1 MKSKILVENW
11 WSFINENTDDSP
23 ITEEKEKV
31 IVIGLVPM
39 SAKPFHEGHMSLI
52 RKASDECNRV
62 IVYVSTSD
70 RKRKGEITIFGE
82 DMKYIWENILEDS
95 IEDKYPDVS
104 FEYGG
109 SPVGKVYQK
118 LKEANDVQTKN
129 VYRVYSDVEDTAKR
143 FPAKY
148 KELHFGDLYNRGK
161 VIFPAEES
169 PESFTRGKGSADISG
184 TIMRSYL
191 SNASED
197 KFLFLDSL
205 PYEINPD
212 DKEEIFNI
220 LFRRLN

>member
-1 MKSKILVENW
+1 MKSRILLENW
-11 WSFINENTDDSP
+11 RSFINENTDSSP
-23 ITEEKEKV
+23 ITGEEVE
-31 IVIGLVPM
+31 VIGLVPM

-70 RKRKGEITIFGE
+70 RKKKGEFPIFGE

-95 IEDKYPDVS
+95 IKNKYPNVS

-109 SPVGKVYQK
+109 SPVGKVYEK
-118 LKEANDVQTKN
+118 LKEANNIQDEN
-129 VYRVYSDVEDTAKR
+129 VFRVYSDIEDTAKR

-148 KELHFGDLYNRGK
+148 KELYFGDLYNRGK

-184 TIMRSYL
+184 TTMRAYL
-191 SNASED
+191 SNAPED
-197 KFLFLDSL
+197 KFLFLDNL
-205 PYEINPD
+205 PDEIEPN

-220 LFRRLN
+220 LSRRLN

>member
-1 MKSKILVENW
+1 MKSRILLENW
-11 WSFINENTDDSP
+11 RSFINENTDDSP
-23 ITEEKEKV
+23 V
-31 IVIGLVPM
+31 MGQYVIGLVPM

-82 DMKYIWENILEDS
+82 DMKYIWENILQRS
-95 IEDKYPDVS
+95 INEKYPNVS

-109 SPVGKVYQK
+109 SPVRKVYEK
-118 LKEANDVQTKN
+118 LEEANDIQTNN
-129 VYRVYSDVEDTAKR
+129 VYRVYSDAKDTEKNY
-143 FPAKY
+143 PAKY
-148 KELHFGDLYNRGK
+148 IELNFGDLYNRGK
-161 VIFPAEES
+161 VIFPAKES
-169 PESFTRGKGSADISG
+169 PELFTRGDGAPDISG

-197 KFLFLDSL
+197 KFLFLDNL
-205 PYEINPD
+205 PDEISPD

-220 LFRRLN
+220 LFSRLN